1 LFLGNTAKKVLD
13 FYGNNRYNGHMMI
26 DKEIQMKRFAL
37 FQLPEESKFI
47 RDLYFMNSKE
57 IAEISDEY
65 RMVALINGKTLD
77 DVFTIGNIGPESS
90 IERVEPMHSVSVGD
104 IIQDVIDGKTYV
116 VAKYGFEEID
126 MKEVA

>member
-1 LFLGNTAKKVLD
+1 MK
-13 FYGNNRYNGHMMI
+13 
-26 DKEIQMKRFAL
+26 MKRFAV

-47 RDLYFMNSKE
+47 RDLYFMGAKE

-65 RMVALINGKTLD
+65 CMVALIDGETLD
-77 DVFTIGNIGPESS
+77 DVFTIGNMGPESK

-104 IIQDVIDGKTYV
+104 IIQDLVTGKTFV

-126 MKEVA
+126 MKESV

>member
-1 LFLGNTAKKVLD
+1 
-13 FYGNNRYNGHMMI
+13 
-26 DKEIQMKRFAL
+26 MKRFAL

-47 RDLYFMNSKE
+47 RDLYFMDANE
-57 IAEISDEY
+57 IAAISDEY
-65 RMVALINGKTLD
+65 RMVALIDGETLD
-77 DVFTIGNIGPESS
+77 DVFTIGNMGPESK

-104 IIQDVIDGKTYV
+104 IIQDVIDNKTFV